1 MCEELEVSRDAY
13 YKWLK
18 RKNTKNRYEL
28 NHESLKPIIQKYYD
42 LSNGTAGYRQIKE
55 QIEYHEGII
64 ISYYMS
70 FLIKCC
76 IMKLP
81 EVRKKRKTKES
92 IQLQQR
98 TTKRNTLIKI

>member
-18 RKNTKNRYEL
+18 RKNIKNRYEL
-28 NHESLKPIIQKYYD
+28 NHESLKPKIKKYYE

-55 QIEYHEGII
+55 QIEYHEGIK

-70 FLIKCC
+70 FTFWS
-76 IMKLP
+76 
-81 EVRKKRKTKES
+81 E
-92 IQLQQR
+92 
-98 TTKRNTLIKI
+98 KIWY